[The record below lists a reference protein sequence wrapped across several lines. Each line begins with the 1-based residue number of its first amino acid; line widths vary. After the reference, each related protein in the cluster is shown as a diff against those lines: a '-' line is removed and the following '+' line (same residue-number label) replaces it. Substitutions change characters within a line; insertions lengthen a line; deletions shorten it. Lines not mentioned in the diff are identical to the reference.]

1 MKPPIEA
8 HSNDLTLTP
17 PIELPIRET
26 GVFGVNKLN
35 FRN

>member
-8 HSNDLTLTP
+8 NSNDLIPTP
-17 PIELPIRET
+17 PGELPIRET

>member
-8 HSNDLTLTP
+8 NSNDLIVAMP
-17 PIELPIRET
+17 VELPIRET
-26 GVFGVNKLN
+26 GVFRVNKLN

>member
-8 HSNDLTLTP
+8 NSNDLIPTLP
-17 PIELPIRET
+17 VELPIRET